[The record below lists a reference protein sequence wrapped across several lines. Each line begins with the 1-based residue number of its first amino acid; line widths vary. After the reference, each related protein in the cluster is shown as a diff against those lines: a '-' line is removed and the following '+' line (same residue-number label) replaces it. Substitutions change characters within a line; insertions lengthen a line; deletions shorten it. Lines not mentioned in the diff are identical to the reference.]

1 MISQTFSAAE
11 DWGEGNLVVSLHLG
25 NRNLWKNHIREKKIK
40 TKTNHLNQNR
50 ILKGLDSFKYSIY
63 WVKKMLLRLLL

>member
-11 DWGEGNLVVSLHLG
+11 DWGEGKLVVSLHLG
-25 NRNLWKNHIREKKIK
+25 NRNLWKNHIREKKLKRKLI
-40 TKTNHLNQNR
+40 TNQNR

-63 WVKKMLLRLLL
+63 CVKKILRLLL